1 MEVLRSFFIF
11 WLKLIIVG
19 LFLDSFVL
27 LAKKEYNKINKR
39 QRDAW
44 IISTLIL
51 LKSR

>member
-1 MEVLRSFFIF
+1 MSDLRSFFIF
-11 WLKLIIVG
+11 SLKSIIVR
-19 LFLDSFVL
+19 LFLDSVVF

-44 IISTLIL
+44 IMSTLIL